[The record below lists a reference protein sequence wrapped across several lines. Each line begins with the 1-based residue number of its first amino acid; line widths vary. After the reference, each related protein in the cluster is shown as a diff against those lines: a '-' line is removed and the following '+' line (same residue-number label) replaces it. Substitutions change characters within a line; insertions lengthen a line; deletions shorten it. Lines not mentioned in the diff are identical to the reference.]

1 MSTSAV
7 TFKRIVRSGFVNF
20 WRNSFV
26 SAAAIFVMV
35 VTLFVI
41 GSLIFLSAVL
51 ASALDQIKDKVDVNV
66 YFLTTAPEEDITRL
80 KDALVALPDV
90 REVAYTTREQ
100 ALEDFKKRQQND
112 QLILQALEELGDNPL
127 GAYISIKAK
136 EPSQYASI
144 AKYLE
149 EQSEVQGANS
159 IIDKINYKDN
169 KAIIERL
176 SAIIDASSRV
186 GFIITIVFVLASVL
200 ITFNTIRL
208 AIYTAREEIGVM
220 RLVGASN
227 FFARG
232 PYVVEG
238 VIYGVFAAIIVLVLF
253 WPITFWLGPATQTYF
268 GNIDIFQYYIQE
280 FPFIFFVTMGSGIGL
295 GAFSSWLAVRKY
307 LTV

>member
-1 MSTSAV
+1 MSAGVV

-41 GSLIFLSAVL
+41 GSLIFLSAIL
-51 ASALDQIKDKVDVNV
+51 DSALEQIKDKVDVNV
-66 YFLTTAPEEDITRL
+66 YFLTTASEEDIARL
-80 KDALVALPDV
+80 KESLLALPDV
-90 REVAYTTREQ
+90 RSVEYTTREK
-100 ALEDFKKRQQND
+100 ALEEFKIRQQGD

-127 GAYISIKAK
+127 GAYLSIKAK

-144 AKYLE
+144 AKFLE
-149 EQSEVQGANS
+149 EQSEAQGANA
-159 IIDKINYKDN
+159 IIDTINYKNN
-169 KAIIERL
+169 KDIIARL
-176 SAIIDASSRV
+176 SAIIDVSSRV
-186 GFIITIVFVLASVL
+186 GVIVTVVFVLASVL

-227 FFARG
+227 LFARG

-238 VIYGVFAAIIVLVLF
+238 VIYGVFAAILVLVLF
-253 WPITFWLGPATQTYF
+253 WPITYWLGPQTQVYF
-268 GNIDIFQYYIQE
+268 GNIDIFQYYIRE
-280 FPFIFFVTMGSGIGL
+280 FPFIFFVTMGSGIVL